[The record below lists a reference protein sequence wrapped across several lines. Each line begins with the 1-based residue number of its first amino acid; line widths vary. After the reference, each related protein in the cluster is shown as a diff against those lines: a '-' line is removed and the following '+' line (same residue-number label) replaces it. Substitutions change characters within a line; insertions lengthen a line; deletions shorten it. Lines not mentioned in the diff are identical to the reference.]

1 MATDTASRASMD
13 HLWNSHGDYGGND
26 RATRKRNALE
36 EAARQTAGPRA
47 IAFYG
52 ARTPSLVPA
61 DTHLNYDFVNDG
73 NGGFKKMTD
82 INDVVEY
89 GEARV
94 GRLTGVKPKDSNT
107 TWITSVF
114 HLPLSM
120 CLEVPD
126 YYPRVDDNGE
136 IIRNEDGTKMN
147 RSRWIVRPGME
158 DEANRYFEEVLKFWA
173 SILPGGIDAIHG
185 GSINYDESRPH
196 MHVVSDPFEQN
207 QRSKDPEALK
217 MAFSKAFSYH
227 PSSPKVPKT
236 YPGTDTPVPDEE
248 TGEPVMIG
256 ESAQMKMSRYH
267 KEFKAHMLEQG
278 FDIEAERDAKRHN
291 RRSDL
296 HDYQTA
302 QDQLAVAAAQTEY
315 WEDTIEPALE
325 AQAIEDA
332 TMRFELGERPK
343 LREEVKKT
351 TEAAVREEWEP
362 KITAKVKALVEREAK
377 VKTAESDAARITEAA
392 TNEAERTLASARA
405 QEIKILADARASA
418 EEEAKQEAEI
428 IKADARRAAEDD
440 AQKIRK
446 KAAADA
452 KASRADETKALSA
465 AKSEAAGITETAKTE
480 ADKIRSDAQEEVK
493 SLKSDWEAEKQKQLN
508 DMQAKTDELT
518 EMQEQLPGLI
528 QAEVAAVGP
537 SLWKGVNA
545 DYRNAAKQVITRDGR
560 PASEEIEAA
569 LEYSRSRM
577 TPGQRRLSELQTVE
591 QRTRAIRE
599 NLSAHAALAEA
610 EAEALAMQQ
619 EGDKGE

>member
-13 HLWNSHGDYGGND
+13 HLWNQHGSDGGRD
-26 RATRKRNALE
+26 RETRKRNTLE

-47 IAFYG
+47 IAHYAG
-52 ARTPSLVPA
+52 RTPSLVPA
-61 DTHLNYDFVNDG
+61 DTHKNVDFVNDG
-73 NGGFKKMTD
+73 DGGFKKMTD

-196 MHVVSDPFEQN
+196 MHVISDPFEQN

-227 PSSPKVPKT
+227 PSSPKVAKT
-236 YPGTDTPVPDEE
+236 YPGTDKPELDDD
-248 TGEPVMIG
+248 GEPVMIG
-256 ESAQMKMSRYH
+256 ESAQMKMTRYH
-267 KEFKAHMLEQG
+267 REFKKHLLDAG

-302 QDQLAVAAAQTEY
+302 QEQLAVAEAKTEH
-315 WEDTIEPALE
+315 WENEVQPGLETQTIEDMK
-325 AQAIEDA
+325 IG
-332 TMRFELGERPK
+332 FELVEEPK
-343 LREEVKKT
+343 LRQQVTKETK
-351 TEAAVREEWEP
+351 ARVREEWVP
-362 KITAKVKALVEREAK
+362 KMQSRSKALDEREEAVKSAEADAAAEAEKIKAEAK
-377 VKTAESDAARITEAA
+377 VEAKAFADRARRVA
-392 TNEAERTLASARA
+392 LANGK
-405 QEIKILADARASA
+405 KILEKARKEA
-418 EEEAKQEAEI
+418 EEEAEKIKEQAE
-428 IKADARRAAEDD
+428 
-440 AQKIRK
+440 KI
-446 KAAADA
+446 
-452 KASRADETKALSA
+452 
-465 AKSEAAGITETAKTE
+465 KTE
-480 ADKIRSDAQEEVK
+480 ADKIKADAKKTAKQ
-493 SLKSDWEAEKQKQLN
+493 EAEKIKT
-508 DMQAKTDELT
+508 DAKTEAAGIKTNAQTEADKIKAGAEDNAKKIVSDAETEASEKIAEGASILEKANETAQLDLT
-518 EMQEQLPGLI
+518 AAAIKFAREAQGETRAVYVRTAKTVKVIDPETGEETTADRLI
-528 QAEVAAVGP
+528 SREVEAKIKFAGDGEVATLQNQYYKQ
-537 SLWKGVNA
+537 SLTTRERHVAEMEEKA
-545 DYRNAAKQVITRDGR
+545 RLKAIEEEKRKKQG
-560 PASEEIEAA
+560 
-569 LEYSRSRM
+569 
-577 TPGQRRLSELQTVE
+577 
-591 QRTRAIRE
+591 
-599 NLSAHAALAEA
+599 
-610 EAEALAMQQ
+610 
-619 EGDKGE
+619 GD